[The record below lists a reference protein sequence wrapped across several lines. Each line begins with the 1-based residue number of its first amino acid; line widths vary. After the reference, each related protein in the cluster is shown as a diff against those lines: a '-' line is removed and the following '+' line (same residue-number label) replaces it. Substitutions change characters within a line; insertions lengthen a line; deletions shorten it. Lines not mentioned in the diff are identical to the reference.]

1 MRIAFLSFLMVLLAQ
16 SVFAQA
22 ASTQAVV
29 PIPQPRIARDGETP
43 VTQNQDQPPT
53 SLDGQTGLTIVSSH
67 GSATPNIPGPPQPIS
82 LSATIEENG
91 TVIPSGLIWRVYD
104 AKTDET
110 GQLTQ
115 LFKSE
120 DATASLSLP
129 PGEYRVHVSLGRA
142 QTTDILQVQ
151 IGPNIKTLVLDA
163 GALKLRSEITSEIF
177 IPPNQLK
184 FDVFTDGIDGEQI
197 PIITNVEQN
206 ALIHLNAGVYS
217 VVSRWGNQNAT
228 VRADIRVE
236 LGQVTE
242 ATLFHKAAQV
252 SFLLVSSVG
261 GEAIADVD
269 WKVQNQSNEILFTH
283 LGAFP
288 TAILAEGDYTI
299 IAQSGNTVY
308 NREFQVQTGRPMEIE
323 VLTTVY

>member
-16 SVFAQA
+16 SALAQ
-22 ASTQAVV
+22 VV
-29 PIPQPRIARDGETP
+29 APTPQPRITRDGGTP
-43 VTQNQDQPPT
+43 TTQNQDQPPT
-53 SLDGQTGLTIVSSH
+53 SLDGQTGLTIVPAD
-67 GSATPNIPGPPQPIS
+67 GAATPIIPGPPQPIS
-82 LSATIEENG
+82 LSATIEVNG
-91 TVIPSGLIWRVYD
+91 TRIPSGLIWRVYD
-104 AKTDET
+104 TKTDES

-142 QTTDILQVQ
+142 QTTDVLKVEL
-151 IGPNIKTLVLDA
+151 GPNIKTLVLDA
-163 GALKLRSEITSEIF
+163 GALRLRSEVSSEIF

-184 FDVFTDGIDGEQI
+184 FDVFTDGLDGEQI
-197 PIITNVEQN
+197 PIIVDVEQN

-217 VVSRWGNQNAT
+217 VVSRWGDQNAT

-236 LGQVTE
+236 PGQVTE
-242 ATLFHKAAQV
+242 ATLFHKAAQI
-252 SFLLVSSVG
+252 SFLLVSSPG

-269 WKVQNQSNEILFTH
+269 WKIQNQSNEIIFTH

-299 IAQSGNTVY
+299 IAQSGDTVY
-308 NREFQVQTGRPMEIE
+308 NREFQVQTGRPLEIE